1 MDLLFNAE
9 FINFSEK
16 EILENAGSD
25 NHLGQGVKR
34 LIFKTVRCTK
44 SFCDEN
50 NGEIYRKGQ
59 EYKLWIAEYNDKLLG
74 VTCWFTAMP
83 KILDA
88 DAIKGPVK
96 TFYMVP
102 KEVFQYAGNSV
113 EKTPFIT
120 IQSDYELVRYQLFID
135 VNDGMQYF
143 SEEIGC
149 IGVCG

>member
-83 KILDA
+83 K
-88 DAIKGPVK
+88 
-96 TFYMVP
+96 FW
-102 KEVFQYAGNSV
+102 
-113 EKTPFIT
+113 
-120 IQSDYELVRYQLFID
+120 
-135 VNDGMQYF
+135 MQMR
-143 SEEIGC
+143 
-149 IGVCG
+149 

>member
-83 KILDA
+83 RILDA

-96 TFYMVP
+96 TFLYGAERGV
-102 KEVFQYAGNSV
+102 SV
-113 EKTPFIT
+113 CRKFGGENAVYHDSKR
-120 IQSDYELVRYQLFID
+120 L
-135 VNDGMQYF
+135 
-143 SEEIGC
+143 
-149 IGVCG
+149 